1 MFIQVFLHLCNWLSP
16 EWIDCLWWFT
26 QYCQSWP
33 KYDLEDGVSTC
44 DNLKYLNWQLMPC
57 LPCLLLAAFVFLH
70 DRNQSLFWM
79 GRLYPYLSSLYF
91 KLKPARTG
99 GFLLS
104 GACIILYVV
113 QAQKLYNKL
122 KFLVGE
128 KKKKSY
134 SVTMEKMKGITAV
147 LYWCSSK

>member
-1 MFIQVFLHLCNWLSP
+1 
-16 EWIDCLWWFT
+16 
-26 QYCQSWP
+26 
-33 KYDLEDGVSTC
+33 
-44 DNLKYLNWQLMPC
+44 
-57 LPCLLLAAFVFLH
+57 
-70 DRNQSLFWM
+70 M

-147 LYWCSSK
+147 LY